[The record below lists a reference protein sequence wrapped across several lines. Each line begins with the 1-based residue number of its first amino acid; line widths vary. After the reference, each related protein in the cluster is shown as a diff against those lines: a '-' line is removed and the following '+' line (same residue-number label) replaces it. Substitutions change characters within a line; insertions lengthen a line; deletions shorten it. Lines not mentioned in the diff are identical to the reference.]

1 MKSSRR
7 FMKILGNSVRIMEKL
22 LILRFLGLLKIQSL
36 LAWEKS
42 LFSLVILMKLRNV
55 RSRYRD

>member
-55 RSRYRD
+55 RSRFRD